1 MLFRFFRP
9 ENCCIKGGPPT
20 RYKAHLLIHRIRC
33 NKQLVHSEEAISA
46 NLSCSFSLW
55 GSDEH
60 RCNECFCL
68 FHCDIHTVQNSRRVQ
83 EYRTYSADLDFTRS
97 QVSYEMKPS
106 ESNHASSGPSAHRGT
121 TQRSRLNSYCFQ
133 GWLQTAPINA
143 TFRNGLQYL
152 RSRSITHITTRSRGT
167 MRVIAINP
175 K

>member
-1 MLFRFFRP
+1 MSLSHHLCPHESTYGLHSKSANWSMLFRFFRP

-60 RCNECFCL
+60 RCNECFCW
-68 FHCDIHTVQNSRRVQ
+68 FHCDIHTVQSCRRVQ

-97 QVSYEMKPS
+97 QVSYEI
-106 ESNHASSGPSAHRGT
+106 NR
-121 TQRSRLNSYCFQ
+121 QSR
-133 GWLQTAPINA
+133 
-143 TFRNGLQYL
+143 
-152 RSRSITHITTRSRGT
+152 T
-167 MRVIAINP
+167 MRHLDLQLIVGRRNEVGLTATAF
-175 K
+175 KAGCGRHRLMQLLGTG